1 MTISLL
7 SYLCLI
13 HFKDCIFLITSILQL
28 YTLHI
33 NKLNKK
39 KKKALFLI
47 TMFADN
53 LVLRVLHLSLLIP
66 SLLSTQF
73 LISLILIQDSHL
85 KFNQN
90 IYLIYLTTALGVRS
104 SRQFFIHHIFHL
116 SNTCPLILETKMLF
130 RRV

>member
-1 MTISLL
+1 M
-7 SYLCLI
+7 
-13 HFKDCIFLITSILQL
+13 

-90 IYLIYLTTALGVRS
+90 IYLISWL
-104 SRQFFIHHIFHL
+104 QHL
-116 SNTCPLILETKMLF
+116 E
-130 RRV
+130 